1 MPQAFMQMQL
11 AFTTFACHLRTYSLI
26 IFFRKIA
33 KDMLKNCNMAL
44 NISLERTVSA
54 RRPEEYQINNYDT
67 MWSNKLAKVEDIF
80 SLQLKPIL
88 NS

>member
-1 MPQAFMQMQL
+1 
-11 AFTTFACHLRTYSLI
+11 
-26 IFFRKIA
+26 
-33 KDMLKNCNMAL
+33 MLKNCNMAL

-80 SLQLKPIL
+80 ALQLKPIL